1 MTTWHGMRIGRGREF
16 SRTRILAGSGIDKL
30 DKALARA
37 RHFLQLV
44 RSPEYSDWCQGA
56 QTMVQTA
63 TDATKSVATVIC
75 KSKLSEL
82 VKASAQIAM
91 GTLCEQHDELKTY
104 YRDGSTKLVWEDKV
118 ALAKGSIATWNSQG
132 SMDAAV
138 AFQRARRDRDGER

>member
-1 MTTWHGMRIGRGREF
+1 MLSMTTSDGMRIGCGREF

-30 DKALARA
+30 DKELARA
-37 RHFLQLV
+37 RHFLQLA

-82 VKASAQIAM
+82 EKASARIAM
-91 GTLCEQHDELKTY
+91 GTLCEQHVELKNY
-104 YRDGSTKLVWEDKV
+104 YGDGSTKLVWEKKLV
-118 ALAKGSIATWNSQG
+118 LAKGSIAKWN
-132 SMDAAV
+132 
-138 AFQRARRDRDGER
+138 